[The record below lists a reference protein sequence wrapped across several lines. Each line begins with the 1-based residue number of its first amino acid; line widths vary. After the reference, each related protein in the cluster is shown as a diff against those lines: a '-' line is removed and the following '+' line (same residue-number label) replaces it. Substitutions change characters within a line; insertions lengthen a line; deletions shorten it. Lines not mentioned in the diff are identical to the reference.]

1 MTMRIHYTISDA
13 MSASDEIVDVSAD
26 TLQEVTQMVSDTI
39 ATRGLSIAKN
49 GVWTEEIDE

>member
-13 MSASDEIVDVSAD
+13 MSASDEVVDVSAD

-49 GVWTEEIDE
+49 GVWTEEIDG